1 MRFKDRLMVA
11 ATACVLVCALVLS
24 GCLCAPAHAQDP
36 APHARPRRASDL
48 NAPPPSAKQ
57 TPDKN
62 TTAQADEDVEH
73 VETNLVNVLFNA
85 VDKDRHFVTT
95 LKPEDIRIYED
106 NVPQQIANFER
117 ATELPLSL
125 ALLMDVSRSQLETL
139 SDEKD
144 AAHIFVE
151 SLVHPA
157 TDKVAVLS
165 FTGDA
170 VIEQDLTGDT
180 AALQRA
186 INDMEIVMPPDDQ
199 QAAAIAAIKARAS
212 GDRRLPGSTAVWD
225 AIWATT
231 NEIMAHTPERMRRAI
246 ILVSDG
252 DDTTS
257 VLKRED
263 AVDAA
268 LKTSTIIYAIGIEPL
283 CDDCPFRKKELR
295 HVAEQTGG
303 RAFFPKSDAELRAA
317 FAQIQLELRTQYLV
331 SYVPTNRTHDGTF
344 RTVRIEVVNRDWQK
358 QKLALSYRGGY
369 YANPPAPSAGNTPR
383 PRGQHLS
390 NPPWHRKH

>member
-1 MRFKDRLMVA
+1 MKFKDRLIVA
-11 ATACVLVCALVLS
+11 AAACALICALVLS
-24 GCLCAPAHAQDP
+24 NCVCAPAHAQDP
-36 APHARPRRASDL
+36 MPRQRPRRVSDQTAPQA
-48 NAPPPSAKQ
+48 NANQP
-57 TPDKN
+57 PDKN
-62 TTAQADEDVEH
+62 STTQPDEDVEH
-73 VETNLVNVLFNA
+73 VETNLVNILFNA
-85 VDKDRHFVTT
+85 VDKDRRFVTT
-95 LKPEDIRIYED
+95 LKPDDIRIYED
-106 NVPQQIANFER
+106 NAPQQIAQFER
-117 ATELPLSL
+117 ETDLPLSL
-125 ALLMDVSRSQLETL
+125 ALLIDVSRSQLETL
-139 SDEKD
+139 ADEKD

-157 TDKVAVLS
+157 KDKVAVLS

-170 VIEQDLTGDT
+170 VVEQDLTGEV
-180 AALQRA
+180 AALQHA

-231 NEIMAHTPERMRRAI
+231 NEIMAHTPERMRRAV
-246 ILVSDG
+246 ILVTDG
-252 DDTTS
+252 DDTSS
-257 VLKRED
+257 VLKREE

-268 LKTSTIIYAIGIEPL
+268 LKANTLIYAIGIEPL

-303 RAFFPKSDAELRAA
+303 HAFFPKSDAELRAA
-317 FAQIQLELRTQYLV
+317 FAQIQQELRTQYLV

-344 RTVRIEVVNRDWQK
+344 RTVRIDVVNHDWQK
-358 QKLALSYRGGY
+358 QKLTLNYRGGY
-369 YANPPAPSAGNTPR
+369 YANPPAPSAINVTR
-383 PRGQHLS
+383 PRGQHLN